1 VLGAGGAPSTAVR
14 VRGYDPQ
21 KNFESSDA
29 KSCILMT
36 TMLISGLSSKC
47 ISQQTTSM
55 SKAISVTKF
64 QLFCRVAPFVVGTK
78 KNSQMVIM
86 KHVNCVQHD
95 IFSIINRDCKIHW
108 IARTSA

>member
-1 VLGAGGAPSTAVR
+1 MLGAGGAPSTAVR

-55 SKAISVTKF
+55 SKAKSVTKF
-64 QLFCRVAPFVVGTK
+64 QLFCRVAPFVVRTK
-78 KNSQMVIM
+78 KQSNG
-86 KHVNCVQHD
+86 NYET
-95 IFSIINRDCKIHW
+95 CKLRATRHLFHNKQ
-108 IARTSA
+108 RL